1 MQAWLLDITPPAMGG
16 TSIGVLFGIQAL
28 CAAIAP
34 AIGGVLADAWGLQAV
49 FQFLAGTIIA
59 GNVFLLLIPARS
71 TARAA

>member
-1 MQAWLLDITPPAMGG
+1 
-16 TSIGVLFGIQAL
+16 L

-34 AIGGVLADAWGLQAV
+34 AIGGMLADAWGLQAV

-71 TARAA
+71 AAHAA